1 MGTILFNAFAALQ
14 QKLKKQNREYA
25 NVTVEIPDDY
35 TIIHLMQDLGIEREE
50 VEAAFINGTVQP
62 FDSVLQDGDRIALV
76 PPGTPGPYRVFLG
89 MKNKGHQ
96 AISNM
101 QPK

>member
-14 QKLKKQNREYA
+14 QKLKNSNRAYS
-25 NVTVEIPDDY
+25 NVTIQISDHY
-35 TIIHLMQDLGIEREE
+35 TIMNLMKDLDLTPEE

-62 FDSVLQDGDRIALV
+62 FDSVLRNGDRIALV

-89 MKNKGHQ
+89 MKNKKNCTDTGTN
-96 AISNM
+96 AS
-101 QPK
+101 